1 MPEDFENRELIPK
14 EFGKKTLRAAR
25 LYSLLRREGNLED
38 PWHVMVLAVCSF
50 EEMHIRD
57 GWEFALANR
66 QDIEDVAGVFERTN
80 SPQEFREGIMEL
92 KERDLAEQLERL
104 ERLEDNDPT

>member
-1 MPEDFENRELIPK
+1 MSEDFEERELSPK
-14 EFGKKTLRAAR
+14 VYGKPTLKAAR
-25 LYSLLRREGNLED
+25 LYSLLRRQGNVED

-66 QDIEDVAGVFERTN
+66 QDIEDVARVFERAT
-80 SPQEFREGIMEL
+80 SPQEFREGLIEL
-92 KERDLAEQLERL
+92 KERDLRERL
-104 ERLEDNDPT
+104 ERLEGE

>member
-1 MPEDFENRELIPK
+1 MSEDSEERELSPK
-14 EFGKKTLRAAR
+14 VYGKQTLKAAR
-25 LYSLLRREGNLED
+25 LYSLLRRQGNVED

-66 QDIEDVAGVFERTN
+66 QDIEDVAGIFERAT
-80 SPQEFREGIMEL
+80 SPQEFREGLIEL
-92 KERDLAEQLERL
+92 KERDLRERL
-104 ERLEDNDPT
+104 ERLEGE